1 LCFISLIEFIAKVA
15 WPVSILVIA
24 LVYRRLL
31 NDLLAENVTRLR
43 AGPFE
48 LAWDQ
53 AKSGVARPRQ
63 ASEANTR
70 PALVPTDT
78 TEAVY
83 TSLLDT
89 DIGALADSD
98 PREAVLCAYDAVREA
113 FRQGL
118 AEAGV
123 ENDANGLDALGLVR
137 EAESRGL
144 VPSETTDA
152 VLGLNV
158 LHNLAKHAP
167 MHEMSPSRAYE
178 YLAMADGALY
188 SFATAIKK
196 SRVASPSMA
205 AA

>member
-1 LCFISLIEFIAKVA
+1 VAISLIEFIAKIA
-15 WPVSILVIA
+15 WPASILIIA

-31 NDLLAENVTRLR
+31 TDLIAGGVTRLR

-53 AKSGVARPRQ
+53 AKSGVERPRQ
-63 ASEANTR
+63 SGQANA
-70 PALVPTDT
+70 PPNLVPAAD
-78 TEAVY
+78 AGGAH

-89 DIGALADSD
+89 DIRDLADSD
-98 PREAVLCAYDAVREA
+98 PREAVLRAYEAVREA
-113 FRQGL
+113 FRHGL

-123 ENDANGLDALGLVR
+123 EIDPDGLDALGLVR
-137 EAESRGL
+137 EAESRGI

-158 LHNLAKHAP
+158 LHNLAKHSP
-167 MHEMSPSRAYE
+167 VREMSPSRAYE

-188 SFATAIKK
+188 SFATAVKK
-196 SRVASPSMA
+196 SQLVSSSA
-205 AA
+205 AAA